1 MDVSGQSLADF
12 GRFLTALTEVRFD
25 GENPFE
31 SVLELETRRLSRSGG
46 AVIITQRMS
55 TQISDMALRM
65 KRNGLKV
72 RLYWISDSQR
82 AEAMGMLMRLSGMG
96 VSVKRVSPL
105 CDLKERNLAS

>member
-1 MDVSGQSLADF
+1 
-12 GRFLTALTEVRFD
+12 
-25 GENPFE
+25 
-31 SVLELETRRLSRSGG
+31 
-46 AVIITQRMS
+46 
-55 TQISDMALRM
+55 MALRM

-105 CDLKERNLAS
+105 CDWKERNLAS